1 MLSTRFFM
9 VFERFEVDKGALA
22 DITGIRFAK
31 FNRMEQLVTIQGRA
45 IREGLAACV
54 AFMR

>member
-31 FNRMEQLVTIQGRA
+31 FNRMKQLVTIQGRA
-45 IREGLAACV
+45 IREGLAASV
-54 AFMR
+54 AFVR